1 VFCDRLSL
9 ERMRMIT
16 LDEKKVEQIERKARI
31 ARISDIAAYLQDKLG
46 QKITAYLSGLKDPK
60 VVGSWAKGRGEPRDL
75 AAFRLRCAYEAALML
90 VEAYGPETAKSWFF
104 GTNTRLDDEA
114 PAYLLR
120 HVKTPEDL
128 RFIIPSA
135 RAFVGAAE

>member
-1 VFCDRLSL
+1 
-9 ERMRMIT
+9 MTT
-16 LDEKKVEQIERKARI
+16 LLNEKMVEQIELRARI
-31 ARISDIAAYLQDKLG
+31 TKIQEIAAYLQENLG

-60 VVGSWAKGRGEPRDL
+60 VVGLWAKGRGEPREL
-75 AAFRLRCAYEAALML
+75 SVQRLRCAYEAALML
-90 VEAYGPETAKSWFF
+90 VGAYGPETAKSWFF

-114 PAYLLR
+114 PAHLLR

-128 RFIIPSA
+128 RYILPAA

>member
-1 VFCDRLSL
+1 
-9 ERMRMIT
+9 MT
-16 LDEKKVEQIERKARI
+16 LLLDDKKVEQIERKARI
-31 ARISDIAAYLQDKLG
+31 AKISEIAAYLQEKLG

-60 VVGSWAKGRGEPRDL
+60 VVGAWAKGRGEPRDL

>member
-1 VFCDRLSL
+1 MST
-9 ERMRMIT
+9 I
-16 LDEKKVEQIERKARI
+16 LDEKRIQEIERQAKLAKI
-31 ARISDIAAYLQDKLG
+31 NEMANYLQAHLG

-60 VVGSWAKGRGEPRDL
+60 VVGQWAKGNNEPRDL
-75 AAFRLRCAYEAALML
+75 ARFRMQCAYEAALML
-90 VEAYGPETAKSWFF
+90 VDAFGDETARSWFF

-128 RFIIPSA
+128 RFIIPAA
-135 RAFVGAAE
+135 RAFVGIAA